1 MDLVRNRK
9 RISSQSSLIASLR
22 PESVGPAAS
31 LFVISGPSGAGKGT
45 VVKRVLAQR
54 PDVHLSVSVTTR
66 PARPGERNGVDYSFI
81 PVTEFVARRDRG
93 DFLESAEVYG
103 NHYGTPR
110 DQIDHAM
117 AMGRDV
123 ICELDIQGAMAVKRA
138 RPEAILVFI
147 EPPSLDDLF
156 LRLRGRGTEDRESM
170 SKRLRAAYDEVKNKS
185 SYDHIVVNEDPD
197 RAASE
202 LVRIMEETRR

>member
-1 MDLVRNRK
+1 
-9 RISSQSSLIASLR
+9 
-22 PESVGPAAS
+22 
-31 LFVISGPSGAGKGT
+31 VISGPSGAGKGT
-45 VVKRVLAQR
+45 VVKRVLSQR
-54 PDVHLSVSVTTR
+54 PDVHLSVSATTR
-66 PARPGERNGVDYSFI
+66 PARPGERNGVDYTFI

-110 DQIDHAM
+110 DQIDRAM
-117 AMGRDV
+117 ALGRDV

>member
-1 MDLVRNRK
+1 M
-9 RISSQSSLIASLR
+9 
-22 PESVGPAAS
+22 GPNAS

-54 PDVHLSVSVTTR
+54 PDVYLSVSATTR
-66 PARPGERNGVDYSFI
+66 PARPGERHGVDYTFI
-81 PVTEFVARRDRG
+81 PVTDFVAMRDRG

-103 NHYGTPR
+103 NYYGTPR
-110 DQIDHAM
+110 VQVERAL
-117 AMGRDV
+117 AQGRDV

-197 RAASE
+197 RAAAE
-202 LVRIMEETRR
+202 LIRIMEETRR